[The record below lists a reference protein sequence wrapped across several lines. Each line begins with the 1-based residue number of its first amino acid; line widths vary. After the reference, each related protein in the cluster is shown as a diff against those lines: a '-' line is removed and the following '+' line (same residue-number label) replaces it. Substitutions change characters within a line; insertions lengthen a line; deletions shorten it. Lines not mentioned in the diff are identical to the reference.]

1 MRISYEVASRLM
13 RKAAIKV
20 YLKYN
25 GIINPSHPYT
35 TLHVLDTPLRE
46 DPDAYANTSVFG
58 KISVSLPTIFKY
70 GEDEDTIERYI
81 TRVTEI
87 TLHELSHCEQALDIY
102 QLHFQNRLVNK
113 CEAENEYRT
122 GTFILNRLDE
132 LAKLLGYQIDVDFIK
147 TYYVDEYSD
156 HKNFVYRNPA
166 TYPIYLNYVMLGD
179 MTNIPRDCDL
189 YTGLKEFG
197 DLPVRRNGIYVP
209 SHKLFEYYGEIYDN
223 YWPMG
228 WRFVT
233 PNKIALIVKPR

>member
-1 MRISYEVASRLM
+1 MRVPYDVAYRAI
-13 RKAAIKV
+13 KETVIKV
-20 YLKYN
+20 YRKYN

-35 TLHVLDTPLRE
+35 TMHILDTPLH
-46 DPDAYANTSVFG
+46 DNPTAYGNTSVFG
-58 KISVSLPTIFKY
+58 KISISLFNIIDF
-70 GEDEDTIERYI
+70 GEDEDPIERF
-81 TRVTEI
+81 VTKTAEI

-102 QLHFQNRLVNK
+102 QLHFQNKLVK
-113 CEAENEYRT
+113 KQEAENEYRT
-122 GTFILNRLDE
+122 GMFMLNRLDE
-132 LAKLLGYQIDVDFIK
+132 MSNLLGYQIDADFIK
-147 TYYVDEYSD
+147 TNYVDRYSD
-156 HKNFVYRNPA
+156 HKNFAYRDPS

-197 DLPVRRNGIYVP
+197 DLPVRRNGIYLP
-209 SHKLFEYYGEIYDN
+209 SHKLFEYYGEVYDN